1 MRFALS
7 IAPLPLLAIGAGVLI
22 WRNIQKTEKAAVA
35 EAEAGKA
42 V

>member
-35 EAEAGKA
+35 EASNAD
-42 V
+42 